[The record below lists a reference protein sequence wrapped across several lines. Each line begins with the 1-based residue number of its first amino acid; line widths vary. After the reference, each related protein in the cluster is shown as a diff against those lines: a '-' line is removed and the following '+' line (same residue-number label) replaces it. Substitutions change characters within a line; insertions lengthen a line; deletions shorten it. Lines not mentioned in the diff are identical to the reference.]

1 MGKQDN
7 QQNSRRMSDR
17 QFKKTESQFR
27 QDLAN
32 NQKLDNDA
40 AQIREIIK
48 NKYIE
53 SPSASG
59 KAPAIKT
66 ILTSAQVT
74 AFRLEST
81 QIRASKKIAKRD
93 LKISTKKYVD
103 ACKRMGFSAKLKIK
117 RFNEKSRL
125 AVRAGRE
132 SENLTQTVFS
142 FITQLEANSD
152 PRISELKIL
161 ALRDG
166 LNFSNTL
173 FRILKIDLKDADA
186 LNLLSSNPSIRSGI
200 FRKVRESFGWIY
212 K

>member
-1 MGKQDN
+1 MGKNDN

-17 QFKKTESQFR
+17 QFKKIESQFL
-27 QDLAN
+27 QDLAY

-40 AQIREIIK
+40 ARIRQIIK

-53 SPSASG
+53 TPASG
-59 KAPAIKT
+59 KAPATKT
-66 ILTSAQVT
+66 NLTSTQVT

-81 QIRASKKIAKRD
+81 QIRGSKKIAKRD
-93 LKISTKKYVD
+93 LKISNKKYVD
-103 ACKRMGFSAKLKIK
+103 ACRRMGFSAKLMIK

-132 SENLTQTVFS
+132 SENLTQKVFS
-142 FITQLEANSD
+142 FISQLEANSD

-186 LNLLSSNPSIRSGI
+186 LSLLSSNPSIRSAI

>member
-1 MGKQDN
+1 MEKNDN
-7 QQNSRRMSDR
+7 KQNSRRMSDR
-17 QFKKTESQFR
+17 QFKKTESQFL
-27 QDLAN
+27 QDLAY

-40 AQIREIIK
+40 AQIRQIIK

-53 SPSASG
+53 TPGNG

-66 ILTSAQVT
+66 NLTAAQVT

-81 QIRASKKIAKRD
+81 QNRASKKIAKRD
-93 LKISTKKYVD
+93 LKFSTKKYVE
-103 ACKRMGFSAKLKIK
+103 ACKRMGVSAKLKIK

-125 AVRAGRE
+125 SVRAGRE

-142 FITQLEANSD
+142 FITQLESNSD

-161 ALRDG
+161 AHRDG

-173 FRILKIDLKDADA
+173 FRILKIDLKDSDA
-186 LNLLSSNPSIRSGI
+186 LNLLNSNPSIRSAI